1 MRSYC
6 LHCRCAH
13 GAHEEHE
20 DAFTDAAGTPHVG
33 GLWDCPLVYSTSIA
47 PVLKGSQHMLP
58 KAESQN
64 IALRRCTKSVEHFY
78 AMVAPYL
85 APLVQRV

>member
-1 MRSYC
+1 MVRTKSID
-6 LHCRCAH
+6 
-13 GAHEEHE
+13 E
-20 DAFTDAAGTPHVG
+20 DAFTVAAGTPHELVVSG
-33 GLWDCPLVYSTSIA
+33 IVLWSTAPPLHL
-47 PVLKGSQHMLP
+47 LKGSQHRLP